1 MEFDGQRQGEEV
13 IYVFRRHIVTSIKGF
28 FWMILMMGLGVVPHF
43 IWPDN
48 STMFVVW
55 LVFAAVGVLG
65 WGYSLILW
73 YFSFY
78 IVTSERLR
86 QTRQKGM
93 FNKSVVDLELGH
105 IQNMSYGVNGI
116 FATIFNYG
124 SILIQTEAGDLV
136 ISMVSHPETVYNEL
150 ENTWHE
156 KR

>member
-28 FWMILMMGLGVVPHF
+28 LWMLLMVVLGFVPKI

-48 STMFVVW
+48 NQMFLVWAIFAVVGALGALYSW
-55 LVFAAVGVLG
+55 VL
-65 WGYSLILW
+65 WH
-73 YFSFY
+73 FSY
-78 IVTSERLR
+78 YVVTNERLR
-86 QTRQKGM
+86 QTRQKG
-93 FNKSVVDLELGH
+93 FFKKSVVDLELTN
-105 IQNMSYGVNGI
+105 IMNMSYGVNGL
-116 FATIFNYG
+116 FATIFDYG

-136 ISMVSHPETVYNEL
+136 LSMVGHPEAVYNEL

>member
-48 STMFVVW
+48 SSMFVVW

>member
-13 IYVFRRHIVTSIKGF
+13 IYVFRRHIVTSIRGF
-28 FWMILMMGLGVVPHF
+28 LWMILMMGLGVVPHF

-55 LVFAAVGVLG
+55 LIFAAVGVLG

>member
-65 WGYSLILW
+65 WGYSLMLW

-105 IQNMSYGVNGI
+105 IQNMSYGVNGL

>member
-1 MEFDGQRQGEEV
+1 MEFEGQREGEEV

-28 FWMILMMGLGVVPHF
+28 LWMVLMMGLGVVPHF

-55 LVFAAVGVLG
+55 LIFAAVGVLG

-86 QTRQKGM
+86 
-93 FNKSVVDLELGH
+93 
-105 IQNMSYGVNGI
+105 
-116 FATIFNYG
+116 
-124 SILIQTEAGDLV
+124 
-136 ISMVSHPETVYNEL
+136 
-150 ENTWHE
+150 
-156 KR
+156 